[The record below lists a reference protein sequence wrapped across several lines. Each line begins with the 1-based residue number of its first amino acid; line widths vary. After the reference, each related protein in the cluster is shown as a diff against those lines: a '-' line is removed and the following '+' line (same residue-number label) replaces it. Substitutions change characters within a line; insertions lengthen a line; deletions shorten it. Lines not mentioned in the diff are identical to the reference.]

1 MRTIQAS
8 LLAAVLL
15 SPLLY
20 PVPALADDDPETLVQ
35 SLRTTKDQDDLARVV
50 DRVGD
55 VGDADG
61 ASPAAVKQ
69 YLIEHATPH
78 LVAIAENTAYKWS
91 LRGSA
96 IHALRDLRPPRA
108 ILQKVVDMALVDKD
122 EYVKSRGEILQ
133 NYLTT
138 LVDSEAGAVKPADAA
153 TEADAIAFLQTRNL
167 GVSLDQLRL
176 SAIDGK
182 ADEIE
187 ALLAAGVDPNAGEA
201 GDAPLIRA
209 MLRCSS
215 DGESDVV
222 VATVAALLKGGADVK
237 RKDDNQNTPLM
248 SAAQYCGRRVVE
260 QLLAAGAEL
269 TPRNGSGIT
278 PLGMSILLSRWD
290 ASEALIEKG
299 ARLDAT
305 EAKMV
310 TGYAVDER
318 STAIVKAASAKKK

>member
-1 MRTIQAS
+1 MRTIHAS
-8 LLAAVLL
+8 LLAALL
-15 SPLLY
+15 LCPSIA
-20 PVPALADDDPETLVQ
+20 VADDDPEALVQ
-35 SLRTTKDQDDLARVV
+35 ELRTTKDQDDLARVV

-61 ASPAAVKQ
+61 ASTAAVKQ
-69 YLIEHATPH
+69 YLIENATPH
-78 LVAIAENTAYKWS
+78 LVAIAENTSYKWS

-138 LVDSEAGAVKPADAA
+138 LVDSEAGAVKPKDVA
-153 TEADAIAFLQTRNL
+153 TEADAIAFLQSRNL

-215 DGESDVV
+215 EGENDEV

-237 RKDDNQNTPLM
+237 RTDDNKNMPLM
-248 SAAQYCGRRVVE
+248 SAAQYCGGRVVN
-260 QLLAAGAEL
+260 QLLTAGAEL
-269 TPRNGSGIT
+269 APRNGSGIT
-278 PLGMSILLSRWD
+278 PLAMSIFLSRWD
-290 ASEALIEKG
+290 AAEALIAKG
-299 ARLDAT
+299 ARLD
-305 EAKMV
+305 ESESKMV
-310 TGYAVDER
+310 AGYAVDER
-318 STAIVKAASAKKK
+318 STKIVKAASSKRK

>member
-1 MRTIQAS
+1 MRTIHVS
-8 LLAAVLL
+8 LLAALL
-15 SPLLY
+15 LCPLTA
-20 PVPALADDDPETLVQ
+20 VADDDPEALVQ
-35 SLRTTKDQDDLARVV
+35 ALRTTKDQDDLARVV

-61 ASPAAVKQ
+61 ASPAAIKQ
-69 YLIEHATPH
+69 YLIENATPH

-96 IHALRDLRPPRA
+96 IHALRDLRPPRG

-122 EYVKSRGEILQ
+122 EYVKSRGEILE
-133 NYLTT
+133 NYLET

-153 TEADAIAFLQTRNL
+153 TEADAIAFLRTRDL
-167 GVSLDQLRL
+167 GVSLDQMRL
-176 SAIDGK
+176 SAINGK

-201 GDAPLIRA
+201 GDVPLIRA

-215 DGESDVV
+215 DGESEVV
-222 VATVAALLKGGADVK
+222 VATVAALLKGRADVK

-248 SAAQYCGRRVVE
+248 SAAQYCGGRVVG
-260 QLLAAGAEL
+260 QLLAAGAEVA
-269 TPRNGSGIT
+269 PRNGSGIT
-278 PLGMSILLSRWD
+278 PLGMSILLGRWD
-290 ASEALIEKG
+290 ASEALIENG

-305 EAKMV
+305 EAQMV

-318 STAIVKAASAKKK
+318 STKVVKAASSKK

>member
-1 MRTIQAS
+1 MRTIHAS
-8 LLAAVLL
+8 LLAALL
-15 SPLLY
+15 LCPLI
-20 PVPALADDDPETLVQ
+20 ALSDNAPEALVQ
-35 SLRTTKDQDDLARVV
+35 ALRTTKDQDDLARVV
-50 DRVGD
+50 DRIGD

-78 LVAIAENTAYKWS
+78 LVAIAENTKYKWS

-122 EYVKSRGEILQ
+122 EYVKSRGEILE
-133 NYLTT
+133 NYLKT
-138 LVDSEAGAVKPADAA
+138 LVDSEAGAVKPKDAA
-153 TEADAIAFLQTRNL
+153 TEADAIAFLQTRKL

-182 ADEIE
+182 ADEVE
-187 ALLAAGVDPNAGEA
+187 ALLAAGVDPNAGDE

-215 DGESDVV
+215 DGESDD
-222 VATVAALLKGGADVK
+222 VALTVAALLKGGADVK

-248 SAAQYCGRRVVE
+248 SAAQYCGARVVR

-278 PLGMSILLSRWD
+278 PLGMSILLGRWD
-290 ASEALIEKG
+290 AAEALIEKG
-299 ARLDAT
+299 ARLDET

-310 TGYAVDER
+310 AGYAVDER
-318 STAIVKAASAKKK
+318 STKVVKAASSKKK